1 MGSLPRAALEDRSD
15 PFWYRFWGKVWR
27 PQGATGLALK
37 TVVPASPE
45 YVTEWLQRWDNLGPK
60 MSCHSLDWTGAQT
73 RDGYGRIISGVG
85 GEMLAHWAA
94 WSFYHLDPVPD
105 GCSVTH
111 AAWCRGGKLCMWPG
125 CLILRPG
132 RGKMGDER
140 VQKII
145 RVYNREL
152 EL

>member
-1 MGSLPRAALEDRSD
+1 MGSLPQSALEDRSD
-15 PFWYRFWGKVWR
+15 PFWYRFWGKVMR
-27 PQGATGLALK
+27 PSGEGFPLGERHYIPT
-37 TVVPASPE
+37 TPE
-45 YVTEWLQRWDNLGPK
+45 YVQDQIRERLEDLTV
-60 MSCHSLDWTGAQT
+60 CVTLDWRGAGT

-94 WSFYHLDPVPD
+94 WSFFHLDPVPQ

-111 AAWCRGGKLCMWPG
+111 ADWCRGGKQCMWPG

-152 EL
+152 GI